1 MQRETDEFRDIVD
14 GEWAGGRIAGK
25 RPTAEEMTRSLQVMI
40 TRQCVY
46 SHTTGIGRTYELVR
60 AYPTFYERYF
70 GALGYRLEVSP
81 RDQMVALT
89 VPGDEPRYDGVF
101 ERLRKDE
108 TIVLLALRLLWEEA
122 IRAHEMGEAG
132 MVQTTTDALVDR
144 IESATQGLPP
154 EESRLLDILR
164 RFQRHGA
171 VKLGERDRVARV
183 SPLTVL
189 PGVAVLVPDSYVED
203 LMAWVAAP
211 PLDADAP
218 ADADLDPNAVEI
230 ERTGPVAETEADLDL
245 DVHLDVEAE
254 TEATG
259 DRNERPGGRGR
270 PDV

>member
-14 GEWAGGRIAGK
+14 GDWAGGRIAGK
-25 RPTAEEMTRSLQVMI
+25 RPTAEEMTRSLQVLI

-46 SHTTGIGRTYELVR
+46 SHTPGIGRTYDLVR

-81 RDQMVALT
+81 RDQMVALA

-132 MVQTTTDALVDR
+132 MAETTTDALVDR
-144 IESATQGLPP
+144 IESATQGTPP
-154 EESRLLDILR
+154 DEVRLLEILR

-171 VKLGERDRVARV
+171 LRLGERDRMGRV
-183 SPLTVL
+183 SPLTIL
-189 PGVAVLVPDSYVED
+189 PGIAILVPDGYVED
-203 LMAWVAAP
+203 LMAWVATPAAARGER
-211 PLDADAP
+211 LDA
-218 ADADLDPNAVEI
+218 DPNAVEI
-230 ERTGPVAETEADLDL
+230 ELSGLLSDESDEEEDEDAA
-245 DVHLDVEAE
+245 
-254 TEATG
+254 
-259 DRNERPGGRGR
+259 GR
-270 PDV
+270 PNV